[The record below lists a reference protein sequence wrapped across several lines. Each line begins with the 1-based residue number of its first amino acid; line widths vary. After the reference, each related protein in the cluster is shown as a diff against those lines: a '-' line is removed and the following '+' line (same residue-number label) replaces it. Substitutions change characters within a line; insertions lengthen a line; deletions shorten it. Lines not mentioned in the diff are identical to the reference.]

1 VHAQGRLESLDILR
15 GLTVIGMIIVNAAA
29 GLQRYPVPSP
39 LLHSHWIGLTLADVV
54 FPAFIFIV
62 GVSVALSMPAARG
75 LDARAG
81 RRIAGRAL
89 RLIVIGIVL
98 TNIYW
103 LADYDANRF
112 RWLGV
117 LQRIGLVFAVV
128 APLQLLLSTRQIVWT
143 AITALLVYS
152 LLCVLALPDGT
163 PANLYVPGANLAGWL
178 DRQVLGTHIYVQ
190 GPLGYDPEGL
200 LSTIPAMAQ
209 ALLGV
214 VAGRALASSSSAVRQ
229 LVVAGAVM
237 IVVGLSVSI
246 VIPVS
251 KDLWSM
257 SFVLLTSGIAAL
269 LLGALHEWVDRRGRR
284 PIGTKI
290 CIAFGV
296 NAIAAYVLHYV
307 AAGVLNW
314 SSFDALYLAGSRF
327 LGAQGALIL
336 PIGLFLGLIAWVM
349 LALLKRGWVVK
360 I

>member
-1 VHAQGRLESLDILR
+1 MQAPGRLDSLDILR
-15 GLTVIGMIIVNAAA
+15 GLTVIGMIVVNSAA
-29 GLQRYPVPSP
+29 GLQRYPVPSS

-75 LDARAG
+75 LDANTA
-81 RRIAGRAL
+81 RRIAVRSL
-89 RLIVIGIVL
+89 RLILIGVLL

-103 LADYDANRF
+103 LADYDAYHF

-128 APLQLLLSTRQIVWT
+128 APLHLLLSTRQIVWT
-143 AITALLVYS
+143 AIAALLGYS
-152 LLCVLALPDGT
+152 LLCVLPLPDGT
-163 PANLYVPGANLAGWL
+163 PANLHVPGANLGGWL
-178 DRQVLGTHIYVQ
+178 DRHILGTHIYVQ
-190 GPLGYDPEGL
+190 GALGYDPEGL
-200 LSTIPAMAQ
+200 LSTIPAIAQ

-214 VAGRALASSSSAVRQ
+214 VAGRALSSPGAVRQ
-229 LVVAGAVM
+229 LIVSGGVLIVM
-237 IVVGLSVSI
+237 GLSLSK

-257 SFVLLTSGIAAL
+257 SFVLLTSGITAV
-269 LLGALHEWVDRRGRR
+269 LLGALHEWIDRRDHR
-284 PIGTKI
+284 PIGTKV

-307 AAGVLNW
+307 AAGLLNW
-314 SSFDALYLAGSRF
+314 KSFDALYVAGTGF

-349 LALLKRGWVVK
+349 LALKKRGWVVK
-360 I
+360 V

>member
-1 VHAQGRLESLDILR
+1 MQAPGRIESLDILR
-15 GLTVIGMIIVNAAA
+15 GLTVIGMIIVNSAA
-29 GLQRYPVPSP
+29 GLQRYPVPAS

-62 GVSVALSMPAARG
+62 GVSVALSMPPASG
-75 LDARAG
+75 LDPAAA
-81 RRIAGRAL
+81 RRIAVRSL
-89 RLIVIGIVL
+89 RLIVVGVLL

-103 LADYDANRF
+103 LADYDTYHF

-128 APLQLLLSTRQIVWT
+128 APLQLLLSTRQIVWS
-143 AITALLVYS
+143 AIAALLGYS
-152 LLCVLALPDGT
+152 LLCILPLPDGT
-163 PANLYVPGANLAGWL
+163 PANLLLPGANLAGWL

-200 LSTIPAMAQ
+200 LSTIPAIAQ

-214 VAGRALASSSSAVRQ
+214 AAGRALSLPGAVRQ
-229 LVVAGAVM
+229 LMVSGAVL
-237 IVVGLSVSI
+237 IVTGLSLSM

-257 SFVLLTSGIAAL
+257 SFVLLTSGITVA
-269 LLGALHEWVDRRGRR
+269 LLGALHEWIDRRGHR
-284 PIGTKI
+284 PLGSKV
-290 CIAFGV
+290 CVAFGV
-296 NAIAAYVLHYV
+296 NAIAAYVLHYL
-307 AAGVLNW
+307 AAGMLNW
-314 SSFDALYLAGSRF
+314 KSFDAVYAAGSGL

>member
-1 VHAQGRLESLDILR
+1 MQAPARIESLDILR
-15 GLTVIGMIIVNAAA
+15 GLTVIGMIIVNSAA
-29 GLQRYPVPSP
+29 GLQRYPVPAP

-62 GVSVALSMPAARG
+62 GVSVALSMRTESG
-75 LDARAG
+75 LDAPTA
-81 RRIAGRAL
+81 RRIATRAL

-103 LADYDANRF
+103 LTDYEAYHF

-143 AITALLVYS
+143 AIAALLGYS
-152 LLCVLALPDGT
+152 LLCIVPLPDGT
-163 PANLYVPGANLAGWL
+163 PADLYLPGANLEGWL

-190 GPLGYDPEGL
+190 GALGYDPEGL
-200 LSTIPAMAQ
+200 LSTIPAIAQ

-214 VAGRALASSSSAVRQ
+214 VAGRTLSSSGAVRQ
-229 LVVAGAVM
+229 LIVSGAVLIVAG
-237 IVVGLSVSI
+237 LSLSL

-257 SFVLLTSGIAAL
+257 SFVLLTSGITAVS
-269 LLGALHEWVDRRGRR
+269 LGALHEWIDKQGHR
-284 PIGTKI
+284 PPGTKI
-290 CIAFGV
+290 CIAFGM

-307 AAGVLNW
+307 AAGMLNW
-314 SSFDALYLAGSRF
+314 KSFDAFYAAGTGF

-336 PIGLFLGLIAWVM
+336 PVGLFLGLIAWVM